1 MTQGEVYKVLQ
12 ETKEWMSSEQV
23 AEILNTRRAAVMRC
37 LSRLLVGRFVHFD
50 RKLIAKDDGR
60 HWVNFYKVNEDD

>member
-1 MTQGEVYKVLQ
+1 
-12 ETKEWMSSEQV
+12 MSSEQV
-23 AEILNTRRAAVMRC
+23 ATILNTKRSAVMRC

-60 HWVNFYKVNEDD
+60 HWVNFYKVNEEEA